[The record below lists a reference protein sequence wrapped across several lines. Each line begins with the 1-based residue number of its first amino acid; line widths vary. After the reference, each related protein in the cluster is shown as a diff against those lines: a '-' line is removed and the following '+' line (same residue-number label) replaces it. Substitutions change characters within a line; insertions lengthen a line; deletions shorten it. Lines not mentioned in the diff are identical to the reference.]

1 MVYWRFATARIS
13 FVKAFHRSAI
23 SQRQFIIITN
33 IREHFVRKTKVPT
46 TSIELKLNSLS
57 HCLKQKA
64 KTHVYFMRYVK
75 GNAHAGK
82 RTLEGQRNP
91 GKRWNE
97 RNNPTEKIKP
107 AKHLLNNINH
117 SFKWETYCLLRK
129 IREKR
134 KF

>member
-1 MVYWRFATARIS
+1 
-13 FVKAFHRSAI
+13 
-23 SQRQFIIITN
+23 
-33 IREHFVRKTKVPT
+33 
-46 TSIELKLNSLS
+46 
-57 HCLKQKA
+57 
-64 KTHVYFMRYVK
+64 MRYVK

-129 IREKR
+129 NKR
-134 KF
+134 KKKILGFFIAAFNLALNKRVNSDVLRLFRNENT